1 MMDQRKRLRHFVRR
15 AKKSLNFEYM
25 LPKLQFGILLGLSM
39 STAILIV
46 SRLFVFPHY
55 DEVTITAGVGVLILV
70 IFYIWWKRVREKD
83 ALHRLDTFYPHNELV
98 TALSFDHETNPLVES
113 LLQKAQKESPAAFER
128 FKKRQKVLWKTKAL
142 IGIILMVIALG
153 VLSIFPSATQ
163 QEAQVVE
170 KEQDVIENLEKE
182 VAKLEKK
189 AKTEEAK
196 KQLQELSNKLKD
208 METSEEALRE
218 VVKKQKELKLQ
229 EQQLK
234 EKENALDQG
243 ESQGSDGLTEEE
255 QAQLKEL
262 MELQNELAST
272 ANSTQSAL
280 SKLGKP
286 ISFDLQNAI
295 ASELASQT
303 KGDASNN
310 GSSSN
315 NQSSNQ
321 NSSQQ
326 QGNGQKSNQQ
336 GQNGQGQG
344 NNSSGQGKGQ
354 GQGNGQGGQGSGQ
367 GNGAGQGNGGA
378 GKGAGGKSPGGSG
391 AGLGQGSRDLLSIP
405 ERFGEENET
414 TTDGGPLSE
423 GEPIGEQ
430 KGSVPV
436 TKGTIR
442 PYEEVIGQYKE
453 SYLESSERIQ
463 LPKDLQDIVQ
473 SYFSSIESN
482 E

>member
-1 MMDQRKRLRHFVRR
+1 
-15 AKKSLNFEYM
+15 M

-39 STAILIV
+39 STVILIV

-55 DEVTITAGVGVLILV
+55 DEVAIVIGIAVLVGAL
-70 IFYIWWKRVREKD
+70 FFIWWNHIREKD
-83 ALHRLDTFYPHNELV
+83 ALHRLDDFYPHNELV
-98 TALSFDHETNPLVES
+98 TALSFNDEKNPLVNS
-113 LLQKAQKESPAAFER
+113 LLEKAQKESPAAFER
-128 FKKRQKVLWKTKAL
+128 FKKRKKVLWKARVL
-142 IGIILMVIALG
+142 IGILLMAIVIG
-153 VLSIFPSATQ
+153 ILSIFPSATQ
-163 QEAQVVE
+163 QEAHVIE
-170 KEQDVIENLEKE
+170 KEQNVIDKLEEE

-189 AKTEEAK
+189 TKTDNVK
-196 KQLQELSNKLKD
+196 KQLQDLTNKLKD

-229 EQQLK
+229 EQKLR
-234 EKENALDQG
+234 EKETSVEQG
-243 ESQGSDGLTEEE
+243 EGKTADGLTAEE
-255 QAQLKEL
+255 QEQLKEL

-272 ANSTQSAL
+272 ANNTQSAL

-295 ASELASQT
+295 ASELGSESKNA
-303 KGDASNN
+303 ANNN
-310 GSSSN
+310 GSSNSN
-315 NQSSNQ
+315 NQNSNQ
-321 NSSQQ
+321 NSNQNGNQSSSQN
-326 QGNGQKSNQQ
+326 QGNGQNSNQQ
-336 GQNGQGQG
+336 GKG
-344 NNSSGQGKGQ
+344 NNGSS
-354 GQGNGQGGQGSGQ
+354 GQGNGQGNGSGQ
-367 GNGAGQGNGGA
+367 GNGQGNGQGSGSGQGNGQGR
-378 GKGAGGKSPGGSG
+378 GGNG

-405 ERFGEENET
+405 ERIGGSNET
-414 TTDGGPLSE
+414 TVDGGPLNE
-423 GEPIGEQ
+423 GEPVGEQ

>member
-1 MMDQRKRLRHFVRR
+1 MMDQRKRLRHFVQK
-15 AKKSLNFEYM
+15 AKRSLNFEYM
-25 LPKLQFGILLGLSM
+25 MPKLQFGILIGLSM

-46 SRLFVFPHY
+46 SRLFVFPYY
-55 DEVTITAGVGVLILV
+55 DEVAIAVGVGALIAA
-70 IFYIWWKRVREKD
+70 IFYIWWKHVREKD
-83 ALHRLDTFYPHNELV
+83 ALHRLDTFYPHNELM
-98 TALSFDHETNPLVES
+98 TALSFDDEANPLVKL

-128 FKKRQKVLWKTKAL
+128 FKKREKVLWKAKVL
-142 IGIILMVIALG
+142 IGIVLMVIALG

-170 KEQDVIENLEKE
+170 KEQDVIEKLEKE
-182 VAKLEKK
+182 VAKIEKK
-189 AKTEEAK
+189 AKSEEVK

-229 EQQLK
+229 EQKLK
-234 EKENALDQG
+234 EKETSVEQG
-243 ESQGSDGLTEEE
+243 ESEASDGLTEEE

-286 ISFDLQNAI
+286 ISFELQNAI
-295 ASELASQT
+295 ASELGSAS
-303 KGDASNN
+303 KGTASNS

-321 NSSQQ
+321 NGSQQ
-326 QGNGQKSNQQ
+326 QGNGQNSNQQ

-344 NNSSGQGKGQ
+344 KNGSGQGKGQ
-354 GQGNGQGGQGSGQ
+354 GQGNGQGGQGNGQ
-367 GNGAGQGNGGA
+367 GNGAGQGNGTGI
-378 GKGAGGKSPGGSG
+378 GAGGAG

-405 ERFGEENET
+405 ERIGERNET
-414 TTDGGPLSE
+414 TVDGGPLNE
-423 GEPIGEQ
+423 GEPVGEQ

-453 SYLESSERIQ
+453 SYLKSSERIQ